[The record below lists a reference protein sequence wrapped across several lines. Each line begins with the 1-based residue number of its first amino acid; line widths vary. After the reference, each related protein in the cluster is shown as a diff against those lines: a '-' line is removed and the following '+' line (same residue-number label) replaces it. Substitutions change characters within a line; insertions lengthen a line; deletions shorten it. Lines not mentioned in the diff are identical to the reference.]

1 MKNEKIWY
9 EDLKILI
16 DKRGLVKY
24 IPLKSYSKNEKLNAI
39 MRFSLY
45 LSVILSLLAV
55 NINYMFIFISVGVL
69 TYIVNISSNMKEDIE
84 MEKNIENYA
93 ELKKNKHIKKRKIEP
108 KKYIKKCHMP
118 TEHNPFMNF
127 LVSDKRLRKPAC
139 KSYKNKEIK
148 NLIEDNF
155 SIGLYKDINSVYNN
169 ENSQREFYTMPNT
182 EVVNKQMEFGKW
194 LYHTPKTCKEGNG
207 DQCVGNNMEKLNGES
222 YKFI

>member
-9 EDLKILI
+9 EDLTILI
-16 DKRGLVKY
+16 DRRGLIKY

-45 LSVILSLLAV
+45 LSIILSLLAV

-69 TYIVNISSNMKEDIE
+69 TYIVNISSNMKEDLE
-84 MEKNIENYA
+84 MENKIENYSNI
-93 ELKKNKHIKKRKIEP
+93 KNDKHIKKRKIEP
-108 KKYIKKCHMP
+108 KKYIRKCQMP
-118 TEHNPFMNF
+118 DDHNPFMNF
-127 LVSDKRLRKPAC
+127 LVTDKRSRKPAC

-148 NLIEDNF
+148 ELVDDKF
-155 SIGLYKDINSVYNN
+155 SIGLYKDINGIYNN

-182 EVVNKQMEFGKW
+182 EVVNKQEELGKW
-194 LYHTPKTCKEGNG
+194 LYNTPKTCKEGNG
-207 DQCVGNNMEKLNGES
+207 NQCVGNNTARINGEA